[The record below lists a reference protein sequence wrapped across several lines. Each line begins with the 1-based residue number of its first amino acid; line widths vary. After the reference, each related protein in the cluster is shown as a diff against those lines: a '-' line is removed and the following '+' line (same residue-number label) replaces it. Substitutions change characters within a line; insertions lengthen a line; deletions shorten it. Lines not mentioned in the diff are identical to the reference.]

1 MERRAGRNR
10 YKRRKLF
17 RVIAAFGFAAFL
29 LILFLSKGLLD
40 FSQKYR
46 SIDGYE
52 GIVFRDNWNKRDF
65 KRCIWGLVETESWAD
80 FTEHRPVL
88 RESPEYEILRS
99 HIGKGHI
106 DQAVLSPDGNY
117 ILYVQSVY
125 RGSGMTDDEDVYYR
139 VLSLKDGSVTTI
151 YSGYRQFLLV
161 DWRG

>member
-10 YKRRKLF
+10 RRG
-17 RVIAAFGFAAFL
+17 RIIADLGFAAFL
-29 LILFLSKGLLD
+29 LILFLSKGHLD
-40 FSQKYR
+40 FSQKFR

-65 KRCIWGLVETESWAD
+65 KRCIWGLIETESWAD
-80 FTEHRPVL
+80 FTEHRPVH
-88 RESPEYEILRS
+88 RGNPEYEILRS
-99 HIGKGHI
+99 YIGKGYI
-106 DQAVLSPDGNY
+106 EQAVLSPDGNY

-125 RGSGMTDDEDVYYR
+125 RGSGTTDDEDVYYR
-139 VLSLKDGSVTTI
+139 VLSLKDGSVATI